1 MNLKTLHSFIAL
13 AEELHF
19 GRAAQQC
26 GISQPAMSR
35 MLSDLETDIGVK
47 LLNRTSRD
55 VSLTSA
61 GQAFL
66 SSAQQAVAHVNMG
79 VRAAQ
84 ASVVDGIDTLKV
96 GMMLG
101 AAQPIVGSLMRQ
113 FKTAHPETQVS
124 LRYLDERSI
133 GSALSSGEID
143 VAIAWEVSIPAGIH
157 RKPLSSV
164 PLSVLVPTGHRL
176 DQKEAVS
183 FADLEGE
190 PIIFPARDRQPL
202 IYNAYCQYVG
212 EFGFQPTIAI
222 EVATHSDLYAM
233 VAANVG
239 IGNAPVVE
247 GLCYPG
253 VSVLPQVP
261 VLELSYDLAWV
272 NKTRAVEGF
281 LALL

>member
-1 MNLKTLHSFIAL
+1 MNLKTLQSFITL

-35 MLSDLETDIGVK
+35 MLSDLEADVGVK

-55 VSLTSA
+55 ASLTSA
-61 GQAFL
+61 GQTFL
-66 SSAQQAVAHVNMG
+66 DAARQAIAHMDMG
-79 VRAAQ
+79 VRAAR
-84 ASVVDGIDTLKV
+84 ASVVDGIDALKV

-101 AAQPIVGSLMRQ
+101 VAQPYIGRLIRR
-113 FKTAHPETQVS
+113 FKDAHPETRIS
-124 LRYLDERSI
+124 LYYLDERSI
-133 GSALSSGEID
+133 GSALSTGEVD
-143 VAIAWEVSIPAGIH
+143 VAIAWEVSIPAGLH
-157 RKPLSSV
+157 RKNLASV

-176 DQKEAVS
+176 EQQETVS
-183 FADLEGE
+183 FGDLNGE
-190 PIIFPARDRQPL
+190 SIIIPARDRQPI
-202 IYNAYCQYVG
+202 IYNIYCQYAG
-212 EFGFQPTIAI
+212 EFGYKPTIAI

-233 VAANVG
+233 VASNVG

-247 GLCYPG
+247 GLIYPG

-261 VLELSYDLAWV
+261 VLSLNYDLAWV
-272 NKTRAVEGF
+272 NNTHTVDGF